1 MMLALPLTKARACRR
16 SELPISRLAF
26 WLLPLLALLP
36 PAALCASGD
45 GGDGGDGSRP
55 EQATKVSFPPFP
67 QAENLIPFAVSATTE
82 NKFMIDGES
91 LSVSPDRV
99 VSYTLVIE
107 SPAGARNIT
116 YEAMRC
122 ATGERRLYALG
133 RSDKTWSKARND
145 QWLPIKDN
153 SLNRHYAELYS
164 AYFCAIG
171 VNLRDADDAR
181 RALRHG
187 GHPSTKQH

>member
-1 MMLALPLTKARACRR
+1 MPVLMLPALKRGRPTVRALIRT
-16 SELPISRLAF
+16 
-26 WLLPLLALLP
+26 LLALSVALP
-36 PAALCASGD
+36 SAGWSASSD
-45 GGDGGDGSRP
+45 RAFEEKSWLEIEARL
-55 EQATKVSFPPFP
+55 PPFP
-67 QAENLIPFAVSATTE
+67 LPENLIPFFVSATSD
-82 NKFMIDGES
+82 NSFMIDGES
-91 LSVSPDRV
+91 LSVDADGVVRFTLLIVSP
-99 VSYTLVIE
+99 S
-107 SPAGARNIT
+107 GARNVS
-116 YEAMRC
+116 YEGMRC

>member
-16 SELPISRLAF
+16 SELPISRLAR
-26 WLLPLLALLP
+26 WLLLLLALLP
-36 PAALCASGD
+36 TAALSASGD
-45 GGDGGDGSRP
+45 GGEGSRP
-55 EQATKVSFPPFP
+55 EQAAEVNFPPFP
-67 QAENLIPFAVSATTE
+67 QADNLIPFSVSATTE

-122 ATGERRLYALG
+122 ATAERRLYAIG
-133 RSDKTWSKARND
+133 RSDGTWSKARGD
-145 QWLPIKDN
+145 QWQRIQE
-153 SLNRHYAELYS
+153 STLNRHYAALFGE
-164 AYFCAIG
+164 YFCTIG
-171 VNLRDADDAR
+171 VILRDAEDAR
-181 RALRHG
+181 RILHTG
-187 GHPSTKQH
+187 GKRSNP